1 MKKTRTRKTDLEIEC
16 PACGGTGFPPV
27 IKRTKPGRKIYPARC
42 KQCHGKGRV
51 ARKPK

>member
-1 MKKTRTRKTDLEIEC
+1 MKKTQPRKMDPEIAC

-42 KQCHGKGRV
+42 KQCLGKGRV
-51 ARKPK
+51 PRAAK